1 MVIKAYS
8 TQFHR
13 CHLFTLWGWGL
24 LKEMGAFLS
33 TDNKAFYEAIMSHN
47 ITGKSDS
54 SPDTLTIPPI
64 LRVTDHY
71 SNTVITKPIALNCL
85 TNKTVWMDQ
94 WPIMDPNL
102 STLKYLVKS
111 NFPLVL
117 LNHPIAGPILQY
129 LLLRKSQVNNICYK
143 T

>member
-1 MVIKAYS
+1 
-8 TQFHR
+8 
-13 CHLFTLWGWGL
+13 
-24 LKEMGAFLS
+24 
-33 TDNKAFYEAIMSHN
+33 MSHK
-47 ITGKSDS
+47 IIGKLDS
-54 SPDTLTIPPI
+54 SPFTLTIPPI
-64 LRVTDHY
+64 LRATDHY
-71 SNTVITKPIALNCL
+71 SNTVIPKPVALNCL

-94 WPIMDPNL
+94 WHIMDPNL

-111 NFPLVL
+111 NFPLVV